1 MKIYSVLGF
10 FDKNFA
16 YLCVLVFENS
26 NHKIMSV
33 TRLERKLKRR
43 RRASVARDKMLKLN
57 NFVPPMLNVDVEAI
71 KAEFEKNKKA

>member
-1 MKIYSVLGF
+1 
-10 FDKNFA
+10 
-16 YLCVLVFENS
+16 
-26 NHKIMSV
+26 MSV

-43 RRASVARDKMLKLN
+43 RRASVAREKMLKQN

>member
-1 MKIYSVLGF
+1 
-10 FDKNFA
+10 
-16 YLCVLVFENS
+16 
-26 NHKIMSV
+26 MSV

-43 RRASVARDKMLKLN
+43 RRASVARDKMLKHN